1 MDDLAAMARMCV
13 PVDDDV
19 NAARLGWVPADRP
32 GRLRLV
38 ADAYG
43 LTAAGRRLLGE
54 RLEDVLERT
63 EAFVRGRVAA
73 GDRTSWPCGR
83 PWAAT
88 SASRAAPGGPPT
100 GTGSS
105 PRCAD

>member
-1 MDDLAAMARMCV
+1 MCV
-13 PVDDDV
+13 PVDDDA

-63 EAFVRGRVAA
+63 EAFVRA
-73 GDRTSWPCGR
+73 GWRPAIRTWPCGR
-83 PWAAT
+83 PWAA
-88 SASRAAPGGPPT
+88 SGGSRAAGPGGRPP
-100 GTGSS
+100 GPV
-105 PRCAD
+105 PRRVALISVGA